1 MHSLTVAVSMAIKQ
15 QVNTDKQAKKESE
28 MTHSKQLRIL
38 HIYEIYIYAWLAIW
52 KNIIYV
58 YKHDN

>member
-38 HIYEIYIYAWLAIW
+38 HIYEIYICLTGNL
-52 KNIIYV
+52 K
-58 YKHDN
+58 KHYLRVQT